1 MDTFST
7 LTHLSYSLTIVS
19 YYFPELKQRP
29 ILSMNLVTMNDSEFS
44 QFFKIETFLVTISSL
59 KKRETVL
66 QAMSLLLIF

>member
-7 LTHLSYSLTIVS
+7 LTHLSYSLS

-44 QFFKIETFLVTISSL
+44 QFFKIETFLVSISSF
-59 KKRETVL
+59 KKRETVV
-66 QAMSLLLIF
+66 QVMSLLLIF

>member
-44 QFFKIETFLVTISSL
+44 QFFKIETFLVSISSF
-59 KKRETVL
+59 KKRETVV
-66 QAMSLLLIF
+66 QVMSLL